1 MSEIGRPQKSAGRNP
16 RDLPFWKWV
25 RTFVPFYMHNH
36 WFTLFTYWRAV
47 SPRLEG
53 AKLTQAFTYEK
64 NQCSFILLQDRDRLR
79 VDYSGR
85 TELPYGVLKDQ
96 INIPRKRVNIFPD
109 LEGHRIRHIGMVPAD
124 RVLEW
129 RLTGDR
135 RLYFEFY
142 GRIPNI
148 YVTDEQQHILDSFKD
163 RGATG
168 RLEFREFSGL
178 AYPLPKHPAQSILPQ
193 LEEHAGKTVRNAL
206 TAVLPHWTNLL
217 AREAVHRAGF
227 TPDTTIA
234 DLSHRQLTALVQV
247 VIAMFEALTSGDAY
261 ISILPKPFF
270 SLLELQH
277 LPEITWDYHLPV
289 SEAYPRYIGEF
300 YRGKRFRELQSSLQK
315 ILGNRIERV
324 QRRIEK
330 QEADLDAW
338 KDPGEYRK
346 FGDLLMAQG
355 GHPPRERDHIVVTD
369 IIDTQEEVT
378 IPLQPELSVIEN
390 AQAYYE
396 KAKKSGRGQ
405 EQLQEQIRQSREELD
420 RLLDSLE
427 EVKQVSDLD
436 ALRDLEER
444 LADLGISPGQSRSE
458 EPAQRRPFTS
468 YVSPDGWRVLVGR
481 TARDNDELT
490 FHVAHKEDFWFHAEH
505 VPGSHVIVVPDNK
518 RVEKPPRKT
527 LEYAAALAAGHSQA
541 KHSSLVPVVFTKRKY
556 VTKPRDAGPGQVRYQ
571 FEESV
576 MVEPRTR

>member
-1 MSEIGRPQKSAGRNP
+1 
-16 RDLPFWKWV
+16 
-25 RTFVPFYMHNH
+25 MHNH

-47 SPRLEG
+47 SPKLEG

-96 INIPRKRVNIFPD
+96 FNIPRKRVMIFPD
-109 LEGHRIRHIGMVPAD
+109 LEGHVIQHIGMVPAD

-129 RLTGDR
+129 RLTGDL

-148 YVTDEQQHILDSFKD
+148 YVTDEQRHILDSFKD
-163 RGATG
+163 RGSTG
-168 RLEFREFSGL
+168 TLAFRDFSGL
-178 AYPLPKHPAQSILPQ
+178 AYPLPEHPAQAILPL
-193 LEEHAGKTVRNAL
+193 LEEQSGKTVRNAL
-206 TAVLPHWTNLL
+206 AAVLPHWTNLL
-217 AREAVHRAGF
+217 AREAVHRSGF
-227 TPDTTIA
+227 APDSTVA
-234 DLSHRQLTALVQV
+234 DLSHRHLTVLIQV
-247 VIAMFEALTSGDAY
+247 VIEMFGELASGDGY
-261 ISILPKPFF
+261 ISTLPKPFF

-277 LPEITWDYHLPV
+277 RPEITWDFHLPV
-289 SEAYPRYIGEF
+289 AEAYPRYIGEF
-300 YRGKRFRELQSSLQK
+300 YRGKSFRELRSALQK
-315 ILGNRIERV
+315 IVGNRIERV

-338 KDPGEYRK
+338 KHPGEYRK

-355 GHPPRERDHIVVTD
+355 GNPPRERDRIVVTD
-369 IIDTQEEVT
+369 IIDTQDEIT

-396 KAKKSGRGQ
+396 KAKKSARGQ
-405 EQLQEQIRQSREELD
+405 DQLREQIRQSREERD
-420 RLLDSLE
+420 RLLASLE
-427 EVKQVSDLD
+427 EIKQVADLE
-436 ALRDLEER
+436 ALKDLEER
-444 LADLGISPGQSRSE
+444 LSDLGISTGQARSE
-458 EPAQRRPFTS
+458 EPAVRRPFTS

-490 FHVAHKEDFWFHAEH
+490 FHIAHKEDFWFHAEH
-505 VPGSHVIVVPDNK
+505 VPGSHVIAVPDNK
-518 RVEKPPRKT
+518 RVEQLPRKT

-541 KHSSLVPVVFTKRKY
+541 KHSSLVPVVYTKRKY
-556 VTKPRDAGPGQVRYQ
+556 VTKPRDAGPGLVRYQ

-576 MVEPRTR
+576 MVEPRTK